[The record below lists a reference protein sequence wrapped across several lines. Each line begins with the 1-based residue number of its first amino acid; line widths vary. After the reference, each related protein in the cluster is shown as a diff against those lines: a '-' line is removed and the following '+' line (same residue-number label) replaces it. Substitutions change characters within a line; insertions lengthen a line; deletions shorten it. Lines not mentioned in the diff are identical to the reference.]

1 MDDERTGLEM
11 DQQIFAAAR
20 DVADSLIA
28 DLRFEPCRYGPAQA
42 AIADDHIRDS
52 RTCERGCDAPPRGF
66 YFGKF
71 GQRRPKLFDLRFFVF
86 DVLADYGVEFL
97 RLELVRM
104 QALVLGG
111 RVVMTGAGGR
121 NQFDLVAHVG
131 PLRP

>member
-1 MDDERTGLEM
+1 MDDERTELEM
-11 DQQIFAAAR
+11 DQALFAAAR
-20 DVADSLIA
+20 DVADGLIT
-28 DLRFEPCRYGPAQA
+28 DLRFQPWRYGPTQT

-52 RTCERGCDAPPRGF
+52 RACERGCDAPPRGF

-71 GQRRPKLFDLRFFVF
+71 GQRRPKLFDLRFFIF
-86 DVLADYGVEFL
+86 DVLADDRIEFL